1 MLQTKILPKARQML
15 TKPNSNYEN
24 FMNRNYL
31 IGIIGIAFLLNACSS
46 WNLQKRRYTKGYYLS
61 IRGPHTQIKENPAPN
76 NSQPLAQANS
86 PQHKAP
92 LSNIKPLQNTW
103 STLNE
108 QDSKPKDTKIQV
120 KKHNTHKPSQ
130 QGFINPLN
138 PLKTK
143 FLRLLTHKTFINDL
157 HPEKIKLFCKRD
169 FDLDSKVF
177 KILEIIGL
185 ILLTIFMLGIVIGN
199 FKRLPIY
206 SDVYEPNRGRWQGCR
221 PRRCCR

>member
-103 STLNE
+103 SALNE
-108 QDSKPKDTKIQV
+108 QDSKPNNTKIQV

-143 FLRLLTHKTFINDL
+143 
-157 HPEKIKLFCKRD
+157 LFRQEGFKEEGKG
-169 FDLDSKVF
+169 L
-177 KILEIIGL
+177 KILKII
-185 ILLTIFMLGIVIGN
+185 VRHN
-199 FKRLPIY
+199 
-206 SDVYEPNRGRWQGCR
+206 
-221 PRRCCR
+221 